1 MSQSTSILL
10 LGDGPEVSRLHR
22 RLARHFLTVECA
34 RTIDESRELAQRC
47 RFHAVLAADPEE
59 PWQPLQQ
66 ALEDC
71 DDLPPDM
78 LIIANRSAAEAAV
91 GALRAG
97 VADVLLRPFSTE
109 DLVAAVSAV
118 CGERVARSS
127 IRPGDPSRVRDGN
140 IEPEG
145 ELLALTGSIAPL
157 DATVLIESGAGT
169 GTNRDDVPAGAQPIG
184 NRQRPGIRGYPLDWT
199 LEQVKHHHMARVLAA
214 SDGNKSAAARR
225 LDISRKTLDR
235 KLGAPG
241 RK

>member
-1 MSQSTSILL
+1 MSLSTSILL
-10 LGDGPEVSRLHR
+10 LGDGPEVSRLRR

-59 PWQPLQQ
+59 PWHPLQQ

-71 DDLPPDM
+71 DDLPPDV
-78 LIIANRSAAEAAV
+78 LFIADRSAAEAAV
-91 GALRAG
+91 EALRGG

-109 DLVAAVSAV
+109 DLVAAVNAV
-118 CGERVARSS
+118 CGERTDDSQRARK
-127 IRPGDPSRVRDGN
+127 GN
-140 IEPEG
+140 IVPEG
-145 ELLALTGSIAPL
+145 ELRALTGNIAPL
-157 DATVLIESGAGT
+157 DATVLIEGGAGT